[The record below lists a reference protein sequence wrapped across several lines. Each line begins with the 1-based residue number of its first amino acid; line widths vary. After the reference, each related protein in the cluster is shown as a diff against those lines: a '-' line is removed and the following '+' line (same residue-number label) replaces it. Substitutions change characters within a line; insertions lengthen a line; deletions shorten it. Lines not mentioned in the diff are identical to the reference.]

1 MSEVES
7 GTCATAARRLVF
19 RDGCDCNDGRLALEG
34 VHPRYLTEQGR
45 APRHQVIVGVYTART
60 AYGVACVLVG
70 FSYVIRSFNTN
81 LHCLCDPRAV
91 RYRFPP
97 LPACRF
103 PASLPQPQVLGF
115 PLQ

>member
-1 MSEVES
+1 MQ
-7 GTCATAARRLVF
+7 RLRGGWVV

-34 VHPRYLTEQGR
+34 VHPRYLTEKGR
-45 APRHQVIVGVYTART
+45 APWHHVICWHTART
-60 AYGVACVLVG
+60 AYGVASVLVG
-70 FSYVIRSFNTN
+70 FSYLIRSFNTN

-103 PASLPQPQVLGF
+103 PASLP
-115 PLQ
+115 